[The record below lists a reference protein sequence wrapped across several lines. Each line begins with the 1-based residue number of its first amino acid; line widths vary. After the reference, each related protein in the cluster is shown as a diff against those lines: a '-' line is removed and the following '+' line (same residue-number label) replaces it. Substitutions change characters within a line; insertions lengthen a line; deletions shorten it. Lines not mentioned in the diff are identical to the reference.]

1 MLGWSRY
8 GWEDASAIGVKV
20 CVFQT
25 VLQLTWQADGWY
37 IHFNATRT
45 QSPPRCCRDNRN
57 SYASSHSP
65 PAPCAALDR
74 QQQPFAPAK
83 PYIISGVTDFTLR
96 RRQPCRLATRRA
108 TPKTLEP
115 SCRPRLPTGGSL
127 HFELD
132 DTMTANEMNFLPTSP
147 NTTLCPSGS

>member
-8 GWEDASAIGVKV
+8 GKMRRRSASRSV
-20 CVFQT
+20 CFRPCSNSRGRQI
-25 VLQLTWQADGWY
+25 DGWY

-45 QSPPRCCRDNRN
+45 QSPPRCCRNNRN
-57 SYASSHSP
+57 SYVSSHSP

-127 HFELD
+127 HFKLD
-132 DTMTANEMNFLPTSP
+132 DTMTADEMNFLPTSLI
-147 NTTLCPSGS
+147 TTLCPSGS